1 MLFNSITSIRIVVVV
16 EIVIIVAVVVKTGS
30 ILTSPLSSFDIQELA
45 SMSGHCVPLNQGS
58 DGADIPQSLVEGK
71 QLGGKVQRSETATG
85 APQPALLFIRQRR
98 DWGPQQCVR
107 LHGGAEEWVG
117 ILEDADK
124 M

>member
-1 MLFNSITSIRIVVVV
+1 
-16 EIVIIVAVVVKTGS
+16 
-30 ILTSPLSSFDIQELA
+30 
-45 SMSGHCVPLNQGS
+45 MSGHCVPLHQGS

-71 QLGGKVQRSETATG
+71 QLGGKVQRSETATR

-98 DWGPQQCVR
+98 DWAPQQCVR